1 MAETGRVSEVGAGRR
16 RVWPAAARG
25 VAACASLMAMLTA
38 SSLMAQSPGIRLDQE
53 LGLELGEELGRLQ
66 GHRLGDKLC
75 GPVVGAAPKSDRV
88 RPELKTPPR
97 GTPVDVTAN
106 RITYDEDADIA
117 VASGDVVITYGN
129 YVLEAHRVVYDR
141 RNDRLAA
148 DGEIRLIEP
157 GGNILEADVA
167 ELWNRMR
174 DGFARH
180 LRLLLTN
187 EATLTAE
194 YASRREGA
202 LTIYTLVTY
211 TRCKTCGLADG
222 TPLWQI
228 RSNEVT
234 HDEEEGVIY
243 HRDARFDFLG
253 VPVFGLPYLSHPDP
267 TVDRR
272 SGFLIPAFRYS
283 SQFGLGVEVPYF
295 WNLAPNYDI
304 TFRPLLTTG
313 QGPLMRAEWR
323 HRLARGAYMVDGAV
337 IRQFDTDFPS
347 PGDKRWRGFIHTRGD
362 FKINRN
368 WSWGW
373 DATAVSDDTFMRRYK
388 IDGRTEILNI
398 AHITGLSGR
407 NYFTAQ
413 GLHFH
418 DLLPSDSDT
427 FPSVLP
433 YLRHDY
439 TFDRPVLGGEFGID
453 SSAYALYREDA
464 FMPFP
469 TVAQAGS
476 QSRAV
481 VDAHWQRRMVGWA
494 GQVVTPFAR
503 LRGDVYFTED
513 LPGLKDPSDPKEDDI
528 TTRLLPTAGVDAR
541 WPFMRHGGLGTHV
554 VTPVAQLITS
564 PNEIKEDRIGNED
577 AIQVNFDTTSLFLH
591 DRYMGDDRFEGGTRV
606 NAGMLYTLLL
616 PSGGFARASLGQSFH
631 IAGENSYAEHSGLEG
646 TRSDLVGAIA
656 LQPFDNLRFT
666 YQARFDQDGSAIH
679 TQELGLDARF
689 WRLTTTLNYADIG
702 AEPANG
708 RLDDKEQVWGAAQY
722 ALGGG
727 WSILGAARYDVER
740 DALVRGQL
748 GVGFECE
755 CFNFQA
761 YYRHDNT
768 SDRDVEEDHSVWLRI
783 EFTTLGSTAIGA
795 GI

>member
-1 MAETGRVSEVGAGRR
+1 M
-16 RVWPAAARG
+16 WPAVVRG
-25 VAACASLMAMLTA
+25 VAVCGALAAMLA
-38 SSLMAQSPGIRLDQE
+38 AGGLMAQTEGISLDQ
-53 LGLELGEELGRLQ
+53 ELGEELGRQLDQ
-66 GHRLGDKLC
+66 
-75 GPVVGAAPKSDRV
+75 PAEKSDRL
-88 RPELKTPPR
+88 RPELKTPPP
-97 GTPVDVTAN
+97 GTPVDVIAS
-106 RITYDEDADIA
+106 RITYDADADIA
-117 VASGDVVITYGN
+117 VASGNVVITYGN
-129 YVLEAHRVVYDR
+129 YVLEARRVVYDR

-187 EATLTAE
+187 DATITAE
-194 YASRREGA
+194 YARRREG
-202 LTIYTLVTY
+202 TTTVYSLVTY
-211 TRCKTCGLADG
+211 TRCKACVLADG

-234 HDEEEGVIY
+234 HNEDEGVIY

-253 VPVFGLPYLSHPDP
+253 VPIFYLPYLSHPDP
-267 TVDRR
+267 TVNRR

-323 HRLARGAYMVDGAV
+323 HRLARGGYSVDGAV
-337 IRQFDTDFPS
+337 IHQFNPGRQS
-347 PGDKRWRGFIHTRGD
+347 PGDRRWRGFVRTRGHFD
-362 FKINRN
+362 INED

-388 IDGRTEILNI
+388 IDSRTEIVNLV
-398 AHITGLSGR
+398 HLTGLKGR

-413 GLHFH
+413 GLHFQ

-427 FPSVLP
+427 FPTVLP
-433 YLRHDY
+433 YVRYDY
-439 TFDRPVLGGEFGID
+439 TFDRPVFGGELGFD
-453 SSAYALYREDA
+453 ANAYSLFRQDPL
-464 FMPFP
+464 MPFP
-469 TVAQAGS
+469 TVSQARR
-476 QSRAV
+476 QSRALI
-481 VDAHWQRRMVGWA
+481 DAHWQRRMVGGY

-503 LRGDVYFTED
+503 VRGDVYVTED
-513 LPGLKDPSDPKEDDI
+513 LPALEDPSKPRDDEVLG
-528 TTRLLPTAGVDAR
+528 RVLPTVGVDLR
-541 WPFMRHGGLGTHV
+541 WPFMRSDWLGTHV
-554 VTPVAQLITS
+554 VTPVAQIIAS
-564 PNEIKEDRIGNED
+564 PDETGEHRIGNED
-577 AIQVNFDTTSLFLH
+577 AIQVNFDQTSLFLH
-591 DRYMGDDRFEGGTRV
+591 DRYMGYDRFEGGTRTNV
-606 NAGMLYTLLL
+606 GLLYTMLL
-616 PSGGFARASLGQSFH
+616 PDGGFARASVGQSYH
-631 IAGENSYAEHSGLEG
+631 IAGENSFAAKSGLAG
-646 TRSDLVGAIA
+646 TRSDLVGALA

-666 YQARFDQDGSAIH
+666 YQARFDDDSFDIH
-679 TQELGLDARF
+679 TQEIGLDARF
-689 WRLTTTLNYADIG
+689 WRLSTTLNYADIG

-708 RLDDKEQVWGAAQY
+708 RPTDQAQVWGAAQY

-727 WSILGAARYDVER
+727 WSLLGAARYDVETSR
-740 DALVRGQL
+740 LVRGQI
-748 GVGFECE
+748 GFGFECD
-755 CFNFQA
+755 CFNFQV

-768 SDRDVEEDHSVWLRI
+768 SDRDVEEDHSVLLRI
-783 EFTTLGSTAIGA
+783 EFKTLGSTAIGA